1 MKNLFV
7 AAAISVMGF
16 ASVVNASGPGDVKH
30 HEGKPANTLTEAVAN
45 FSEYNAK
52 LEAILGGAVTDND
65 MHDIHILTYTLE
77 NALGKINDELAELAQ
92 VLEELHLATERMD
105 REAVLEHGRNY
116 LTTSR
121 EVIK

>member
-1 MKNLFV
+1 MKKLLV

-16 ASVVNASGPGDVKH
+16 ASVVNASGSDDVKH

-45 FSEYNAK
+45 FSDYNAK

-77 NALGKINDELAELAQ
+77 NALGKINDELAELSQ

-105 REAVLEHGRNY
+105 REAVVEHGRNY